1 MTRIALAV
9 VLAITVPF
17 LASAQHHPGSGGPAP
32 SSGGASSGG
41 SSSPGGGFSS
51 GSSGG
56 YSGASSASHSS
67 SSSSGSSGNYSG
79 GSRGDSSSRANAGTS
94 PNGSSSANHSGHTYT
109 GTVSSSS
116 SQPSGARNSANSN
129 IRIGNPTSEGARG
142 NADLSRQFY
151 VGTNSRAGSVTSGSN
166 TAGDVWMHASPRL
179 NPAPSGLDKSQRAIF
194 FAEQMRAMGIETS
207 KSAYHDKLAS
217 IGVVE
222 PHRPNWFARMFGAK
236 AAPSKQQAVADIR
249 KPCNGPQCRPWP
261 PPKPCKGPNCKPV
274 NPPPPVNPPKP
285 VSGICSSGF
294 PNANGIC
301 QPWGYVGNCR
311 WDYTLQTTGCFINYA
326 SFDPGYCSLLLQ
338 RIQSEQAALT
348 QLTMQK
354 NMACSNDPQ
363 STACFD
369 LSQRV
374 RDDEV
379 RLESL
384 QRQYQMCRSGA
395 HLP

>member
-9 VLAITVPF
+9 VLAISIPF
-17 LASAQHHPGSGGPAP
+17 LAYAQHHPGGGGSVPSG
-32 SSGGASSGG
+32 GG
-41 SSSPGGGFSS
+41 SSSGSSSSSGGGFS
-51 GSSGG
+51 GG
-56 YSGASSASHSS
+56 SSASHSS
-67 SSSSGSSGNYSG
+67 NSSSGSSGSYSG
-79 GSRGDSSSRANAGTS
+79 GSRGGSSSGASAGAGS
-94 PNGSSSANHSGHTYT
+94 NGSSSANHPGHTNT
-109 GTVSSSS
+109 GSVNSSN
-116 SQPSGARNSANSN
+116 SQPSGGRNSANSN
-129 IRIGNPTSEGARG
+129 IRIGNPTGEGARG
-142 NADLSRQFY
+142 NTNYSHVF
-151 VGTNSRAGSVTSGSN
+151 VGTNSHPGSVNSGSN
-166 TAGDVWMHASPRL
+166 ATGEVWMHASPRL
-179 NPAPSGLDKSQRAIF
+179 DPAPVGLDKSQRAIF
-194 FAEQMRAMGIETS
+194 FSEQMRAMGLETS

-222 PHRPNWFARMFGAK
+222 THRPNWLARMFGAK
-236 AAPSKQQAVADIR
+236 ATPSKQQAIADIR

-274 NPPPPVNPPKP
+274 NPPAPPPKP

-294 PNANGIC
+294 PNANGLC

-311 WDYTLQTTGCFINYA
+311 WDYTLQTRGCLVNYA

-354 NMACSNDPQ
+354 TMTCSNDPQ
-363 STACFD
+363 GKACFD

-379 RLESL
+379 RLQSL
-384 QRQYQMCRSGA
+384 QRQYQMCRTGA